1 MAPADRR
8 FRRVQV
14 KPARQRKVL
23 LARIAQIARLVAAI
37 VAVVAATYYG
47 AHAVGQAHTLQVQ
60 DIRLRGN
67 QHLAK
72 GEVLAILEGLRG
84 EHILAA
90 DLEAWRQRLLGSP
103 WIEYAALRRLLPST
117 VEVVIRERR
126 PLALA
131 RLGGTLFL
139 IDVEGLV
146 IDEYGPNYAQLDLP
160 IVDGLT
166 SGPPTNGPTIDPV
179 RAYLASRVIA
189 ALGPRPD
196 LLQHVSQLDV
206 TNPHDAVILLDDDP
220 AFVHVGEDEF
230 LERLQAYLD
239 LSQALR
245 ARVPEIEY
253 ADLRFADRVYV
264 RPARRS
270 LAGGGSARPGP
281 GEGGRAVAPT
291 PPPAHQD

>member
-1 MAPADRR
+1 VPVTAPADRR
-8 FRRVQV
+8 FRRAHV

-23 LARIAQIARLVAAI
+23 LARIARVARLLAAAVAVAAGI
-37 VAVVAATYYG
+37 YYG
-47 AHAVGQAHTLQVQ
+47 AHAVAQAHTLQVQ
-60 DIRLRGN
+60 DIQVRGN

-84 EHILAA
+84 EHILAT
-90 DLEAWRQRLLGSP
+90 DLDVWRQRLLGSP

-117 VEVVIRERR
+117 VEVAIRERH

-131 RLGGTLFL
+131 RLGSNLYL
-139 IDVEGLV
+139 IDDEGLV

-166 SGPPTNGPTIDPV
+166 SGPPTSGPTIDPT
-179 RAYLASRVIA
+179 RAYLAARVVA

-196 LLQHVSQLDV
+196 LLQRVSQLDV
-206 TNPHDAVILLDDDP
+206 SNPHDAVVLFDQDP
-220 AFVHVGEDEF
+220 AFVHVGEDDF

-239 LSQALR
+239 LSDALR

-264 RPARRS
+264 RPAR
-270 LAGGGSARPGP
+270 GSAR
-281 GEGGRAVAPT
+281 RAAIAAAD
-291 PPPAHQD
+291 PAHQD

>member
-1 MAPADRR
+1 VPVTAPADRR
-8 FRRVQV
+8 FRRAHV

-23 LARIAQIARLVAAI
+23 LARIARVARLLAAAVAVAAGI
-37 VAVVAATYYG
+37 YYG
-47 AHAVGQAHTLQVQ
+47 AHAVAQAHTLQVQ
-60 DIRLRGN
+60 DIQVRGN
-67 QHLAK
+67 QHLAN

-84 EHILAA
+84 EHILAT
-90 DLEAWRQRLLGSP
+90 DLDVWRQRLLGSP

-117 VEVVIRERR
+117 VEVVIRERH

-131 RLGGTLFL
+131 RLGSNLYL
-139 IDVEGLV
+139 IDDEGLV

-166 SGPPTNGPTIDPV
+166 SGPPTSGPTIDPT
-179 RAYLASRVIA
+179 RAYLAARVVA

-196 LLQHVSQLDV
+196 LLQRVSQLDV
-206 TNPHDAVILLDDDP
+206 SNPHDAVVLFDQDP
-220 AFVHVGEDEF
+220 AFVHVGEDDF

-239 LSQALR
+239 LSDALR

-264 RPARRS
+264 RPAR
-270 LAGGGSARPGP
+270 GSAR
-281 GEGGRAVAPT
+281 RAAIAAAD
-291 PPPAHQD
+291 PAHQD

>member
-1 MAPADRR
+1 VPVMAPADRR
-8 FRRVQV
+8 FRRAQV

-23 LARIAQIARLVAAI
+23 LARIAQIARLVAAA
-37 VAVVAATYYG
+37 VAVVAGIYYG
-47 AHAVGQAHTLQVQ
+47 AHVVAQAHTLQVR
-60 DIRLRGN
+60 DIRVRGN
-67 QHLAK
+67 QHLAR

-84 EHILAA
+84 EHILGT
-90 DLEAWRQRLLGSP
+90 DLNAWRERLLGSP
-103 WIEYAALRRLLPST
+103 WIESAALRRLLPST

-131 RLGGTLFL
+131 RFGSNLVL
-139 IDVEGLV
+139 IDDEGIV

-166 SGPPTNGPTIDPV
+166 SGPPTNGPTIDPT
-179 RAYLASRVIA
+179 RAYLAARLIA
-189 ALGPRPD
+189 SLGPRPD
-196 LLQHVSQLDV
+196 LLQRVSQLDV
-206 TNPHDAVILLDDDP
+206 SNPHDAVVLLDQDP

-239 LSQALR
+239 LSEALR

-270 LAGGGSARPGP
+270 LGG
-281 GEGGRAVAPT
+281 GGRAAAPAT
-291 PPPAHQD
+291 PPAHQD

>member
-1 MAPADRR
+1 VPVTAPADRR
-8 FRRVQV
+8 FRRAHV

-23 LARIAQIARLVAAI
+23 LARIARVARLLAAA
-37 VAVVAATYYG
+37 VAVAVGIYYG
-47 AHAVGQAHTLQVQ
+47 AHAVAQAHTLQVQ
-60 DIRLRGN
+60 DIQVRGN

-84 EHILAA
+84 EHILATNL
-90 DLEAWRQRLLGSP
+90 DVWRQRLLGSP

-117 VEVVIRERR
+117 VEVVIRERH

-131 RLGGTLFL
+131 RLGSNLYL
-139 IDVEGLV
+139 IDDEGLV

-166 SGPPTNGPTIDPV
+166 SGPPTSGPTIDPT
-179 RAYLASRVIA
+179 RAYLAARVVA

-196 LLQHVSQLDV
+196 LLQRVSQLDV
-206 TNPHDAVILLDDDP
+206 SNPHDAVVLFDQDP
-220 AFVHVGEDEF
+220 AFVHVGEDDF

-239 LSQALR
+239 LSDALR

-264 RPARRS
+264 RPAR
-270 LAGGGSARPGP
+270 GSAR
-281 GEGGRAVAPT
+281 RAAIAAAD
-291 PPPAHQD
+291 PAHQD

>member
-1 MAPADRR
+1 VPVTAPADRR
-8 FRRVQV
+8 FRRAHV

-23 LARIAQIARLVAAI
+23 LARIARVARLLAAAVAVAAGI
-37 VAVVAATYYG
+37 YYG
-47 AHAVGQAHTLQVQ
+47 AHAVAQAHTLQVQ
-60 DIRLRGN
+60 DIQVRGN

-84 EHILAA
+84 EHILAT
-90 DLEAWRQRLLGSP
+90 DLDVWRQRLLGSP

-117 VEVVIRERR
+117 VEVVIRERH

-131 RLGGTLFL
+131 RLGGSLYL
-139 IDVEGLV
+139 IDDEGLV

-166 SGPPTNGPTIDPV
+166 SGPPTSGPTIDPT
-179 RAYLASRVIA
+179 RAYLAARVVA

-196 LLQHVSQLDV
+196 LLQRVSQLDV
-206 TNPHDAVILLDDDP
+206 SNPHDAVVLFDQDP
-220 AFVHVGEDEF
+220 AFVHVGEDDF

-239 LSQALR
+239 LSDALR

-264 RPARRS
+264 RPAR
-270 LAGGGSARPGP
+270 GSAR
-281 GEGGRAVAPT
+281 RTATAAAD
-291 PPPAHQD
+291 PAHQD